1 MKTEKQTKNF
11 LSGKDEIILTDEL
24 IEKLVKEKK
33 WGDVK
38 TLKEM
43 ANMGAKWNTER
54 NSVVFPTNFL

>member
-1 MKTEKQTKNF
+1 MKAEKQTDDF

-33 WGDVK
+33 WGDAK
-38 TLKEM
+38 TLKEL
-43 ANMGAKWNTER
+43 ASMGAKWNTKR

>member
-1 MKTEKQTKNF
+1 MKTEKQINDF
-11 LSGKDEIILTDEL
+11 LSGKDEVILTDEL

-38 TLKEM
+38 TLKEL
-43 ANMGAKWNTER
+43 ANMGAKWNVER

>member
-1 MKTEKQTKNF
+1 MKTEKQINDF
-11 LSGKDEIILTDEL
+11 LSGKDEVILTDEL

-43 ANMGAKWNTER
+43 ANKGAKWNIRR
-54 NSVVFPTNFL
+54 NSIIFSTNF